1 MTNISLGI
9 LNDNFELDFSENI
22 LVNILKHHFNRII
35 ERDFFFQITKQY
47 FFIDSLK

>member
-1 MTNISLGI
+1 MTNITLGI

-35 ERDFFFQITKQY
+35 ERDFFFSNYEAI
-47 FFIDSLK
+47 FFHR